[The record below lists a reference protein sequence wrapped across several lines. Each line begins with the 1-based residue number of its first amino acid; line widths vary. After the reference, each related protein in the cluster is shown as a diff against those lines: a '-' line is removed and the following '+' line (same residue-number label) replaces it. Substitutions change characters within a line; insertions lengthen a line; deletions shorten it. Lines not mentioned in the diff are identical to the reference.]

1 MKVNITARK
10 TTIKD
15 SFKEKIEKKL
25 QKFDRFFD
33 DEASAAV
40 VVSNERERE
49 TVEITINYNGMIFR
63 SEKTTADRADS
74 LDAVCDILFKQIVKN
89 KSKLVSR
96 VREKAFDDLAA
107 DDISAEPELDYSV
120 DKHKKFAVHP
130 MSIEEAILQM
140 NMLGHEFFM
149 FENVENGEINVV
161 YSRHGGSYGL
171 IEPVR

>member
-10 TTIKD
+10 TTVKD
-15 SFKEKIEKKL
+15 SFKEKVEKKL
-25 QKFDRFFD
+25 QKLDRFFD
-33 DEASAAV
+33 DEAAAAV
-40 VVSNERERE
+40 VVSNERDRE

-96 VREKAFDDLAA
+96 VRDKAFDDL
-107 DDISAEPELDYSV
+107 SAEDLGESEIAYNVVKHKRFPVNAMSV
-120 DKHKKFAVHP
+120 D
-130 MSIEEAILQM
+130 EAILQM

-149 FENVENGEINVV
+149 FENSESGEINVV

>member
-33 DEASAAV
+33 DEAAASV

-49 TVEITINYNGMIFR
+49 TVEITINYKGMIFR

-96 VREKAFDDLAA
+96 VRDKAFDDLAA
-107 DDISAEPELDYSV
+107 EDIGGEAEATYSV
-120 DKHKKFAVHP
+120 VKHKKFPVNA
-130 MSIEEAILQM
+130 MSVEEAILQM

-149 FENVENGEINVV
+149 FENIESGEINVV
-161 YSRHGGSYGL
+161 YSRHGSSYGL
-171 IEPVR
+171 IEPIR